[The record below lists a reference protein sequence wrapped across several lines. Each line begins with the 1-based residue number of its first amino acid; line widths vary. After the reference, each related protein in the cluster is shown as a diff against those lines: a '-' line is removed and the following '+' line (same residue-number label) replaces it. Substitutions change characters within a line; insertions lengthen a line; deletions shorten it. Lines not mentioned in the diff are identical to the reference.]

1 VLLVCWGYFID
12 ETEATH
18 SSESGG
24 TSSLLSHRVGQVDV
38 VELWAWPP
46 LALNRALRS
55 LDSEEVK
62 APSPLCTISDL
73 GSE

>member
-1 VLLVCWGYFID
+1 VLLVCWGYVID

-24 TSSLLSHRVGQVDV
+24 TSSLLSHCAGRVDV
-38 VELWAWPP
+38 VEPRAWPP
-46 LALNRALRS
+46 LALNMALRS

-62 APSPLCTISDL
+62 APSPLHTILDL

>member
-12 ETEATH
+12 ETKATH

-24 TSSLLSHRVGQVDV
+24 MSSLQSHRAGRVDV

-46 LALNRALRS
+46 LALNRALCS
-55 LDSEEVK
+55 SDSEEVK
-62 APSPLCTISDL
+62 APSPLRTISDL

>member
-18 SSESGG
+18 SSESGV
-24 TSSLLSHRVGQVDV
+24 TPSLLSHRAGRVEV

-46 LALNRALRS
+46 LALNRALRIS
-55 LDSEEVK
+55 DSEEVK
-62 APSPLCTISDL
+62 APSPLRTISDL

>member
-24 TSSLLSHRVGQVDV
+24 TSSLLSHRAGWVDV
-38 VELWAWPP
+38 VEPRAWPP

-55 LDSEEVK
+55 SDSEEVK
-62 APSPLCTISDL
+62 APSPLRTILDL